1 MRRTLLWSL
10 LAVFALLLASGF
22 TVLLRVGNAAP
33 LPPPD
38 GRLPIDLPDGTS
50 LPLEEVLAH
59 LVAGPRAPIAPLVP
73 ADAPQDGDGVLE
85 AVDAVA
91 TARLAGAL
99 YPGMGWGAVFRL
111 AEHHRQAGR
120 LDQALALF
128 QSIPEGDQDYGRA
141 QRRIAWSIL
150 TWERDQPDVAMPY
163 AYRALVAEPLDGNS
177 WQDMA
182 RIYGRALGL
191 PVD

>member
-1 MRRTLLWSL
+1 M
-10 LAVFALLLASGF
+10 LLLCKLLLVSSVL
-22 TVLLRVGNAAP
+22 VLLRVGDADP

-50 LPLEEVLAH
+50 LPLQHVLAQ
-59 LVAGPRAPIAPLVP
+59 LVTGPRAPIAPLVP
-73 ADAPQDGDGVLE
+73 ADAPQDGDEVRQ
-85 AVDAVA
+85 AADAVA

-99 YPGMGWGAVFRL
+99 YPGTGWGAVFRL

-120 LDQALALF
+120 IDQALALF
-128 QSIPEGDQDYGRA
+128 QSIPEDDHDYGRA

-150 TWERDQPDVAMPY
+150 TWERNQPEVAMPY
-163 AYRALVAEPLDGNS
+163 AYRALVAEPLDGNG

-182 RIYGRALGL
+182 RIYGRTLGL